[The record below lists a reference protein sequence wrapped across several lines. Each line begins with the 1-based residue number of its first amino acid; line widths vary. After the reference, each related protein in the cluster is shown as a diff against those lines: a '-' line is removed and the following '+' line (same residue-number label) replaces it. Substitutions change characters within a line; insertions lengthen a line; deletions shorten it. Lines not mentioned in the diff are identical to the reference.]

1 MNRTESI
8 EALRRANPRARAG
21 FAQAVAA
28 AGNSVHARIDAVS
41 GGDPAARR
49 EGRPRHRLVHVSTV
63 GVALAL
69 VAAVAAVL
77 TIGSPGGRGVE
88 DATAAIEKA
97 AVVTAASADHS
108 GTAVVRI
115 MQGGELWAGTTVRWN
130 GGDVSVSSGFPTR
143 LGRVGAELLVVD
155 GVLYGIDPGVPG
167 GWIELGDPR
176 SIDPDSGTTP
186 AEYLAAVREDVRGD
200 TLRRLAGGVRGLRGD
215 RLENGSTVY
224 SGTVAAGLIAR
235 ESGFKEG
242 QHFRVLPFGFVAYDE
257 ASDPVARL
265 DAALTVGP
273 DDILHEIAVSWGQG
287 ASAWTYT
294 VTYSGLGTT
303 PAPAAPEN
311 AQPLV
316 RDRLRAAGAHG

>member
-1 MNRTESI
+1 MNRTESF

-21 FAQAVAA
+21 FAQAVAT
-28 AGNSVHARIDAVS
+28 AGDSARARIDTAS
-41 GGDPAARR
+41 RSDPAPRR
-49 EGRPRHRLVHVSTV
+49 ERRPRGRLVHVSTA
-63 GVALAL
+63 GAALAL

-97 AVVTAASADHS
+97 AIVTAASADRS

-115 MQGGELWAGTTVRWN
+115 MHGGEPWAGTTVRWN
-130 GGDVSVSSGFPTR
+130 GGDVSVSRDFPLR
-143 LGRVGAELLVVD
+143 LGRRELLVVD

-200 TLRRLAGGVRGLRGD
+200 TLRRLAGGVSGLRGD

-235 ESGFKEG
+235 ESSFKEG
-242 QHFRVLPFGFVAYDE
+242 EHIRVLPFGFVAHDE
-257 ASDPVARL
+257 AADPIARL

-273 DDILHEIAVSWGQG
+273 DDILRQIVVSWGKG
-287 ASAWTYT
+287 ASAWMYT
-294 VTYSGLGTT
+294 VSYSGLGAT
-303 PAPAAPEN
+303 PAPAAPQN
-311 AQPLV
+311 APSLLE
-316 RDRLRAAGAHG
+316 DRLRRAGETG